1 MNIGAGLSVNAGVGG
16 HRYPCAMV
24 ADPHVSVVVPVL
36 DEEATVEPLY
46 RGIVASLDGA
56 GIPGEV
62 IFVDDGSTDATF
74 ERLSHLHDSD
84 PRLRVV
90 SFDRNYGQ
98 HPAMHAGIT
107 RARGEIVVT
116 MDGDLQNAPSDIPH
130 LVAAVEAGADVAS
143 GRRLGRADP
152 TLRRLPSAAINR
164 MLARLTGVDL
174 SDFGCAFNAYRRD
187 ALDPVMH
194 RIGRQKFTKAIVCST
209 GVTVV
214 EVDLQHRAREDQSR
228 YRPIAL
234 VKMGLQVIDRVL
246 ARALAAGG
254 APCGSCRYPFGRRCR
269 GVGPGRVGPERQP
282 ARSCARRS
290 GGAAPAGPPRRPDGD
305 RRRAARQDPAPRR
318 GGPSATTSNESCRS
332 QSR

>member
-1 MNIGAGLSVNAGVGG
+1 
-16 HRYPCAMV
+16 MV

-74 ERLSHLHDSD
+74 ERLSELHDSD

-98 HPAMHAGIT
+98 HPAMLAGIT

-209 GVTVV
+209 GVRVV
-214 EVDLQHRAREDQSR
+214 EVDLQHRAREGKSR
-228 YRPIAL
+228 YRPLAL
-234 VKMGLQVIDRVL
+234 VKMGLQVVTGFWPGLSQRVGL
-246 ARALAAGG
+246 SVAVVGIL
-254 APCGSCRYPFGRRCR
+254 S
-269 GVGPGRVGPERQP
+269 GVGVGVWGLVDWIQHGSPPGLVLLGALVLLLLGLHGALMAIVGEQLGRIERLAQ
-282 ARSCARRS
+282 R
-290 GGAAPAGPPRRPDGD
+290 GPGYTIER
-305 RRRAARQDPAPRR
+305 
-318 GGPSATTSNESCRS
+318 EL
-332 QSR
+332 

>member
-1 MNIGAGLSVNAGVGG
+1 
-16 HRYPCAMV
+16 MV

-74 ERLSHLHDSD
+74 ERLSDLHDSD

-98 HPAMHAGIT
+98 HQAMHAGIT

-214 EVDLQHRAREDQSR
+214 EVDLEHRAREGQSR

-234 VKMGLQVIDRVL
+234 IKMGLQVITGFWPGLSQRVGL
-246 ARALAAGG
+246 LVAVVGIL
-254 APCGSCRYPFGRRCR
+254 S
-269 GVGPGRVGPERQP
+269 GVGVGVWGL
-282 ARSCARRS
+282 SS
-290 GGAAPAGPPRRPDGD
+290 GPRT
-305 RRRAARQDPAPRR
+305 AARPVSRSSERWSCSCWASTAP
-318 GGPSATTSNESCRS
+318 
-332 QSR
+332 

>member
-16 HRYPCAMV
+16 HRYPCAMA

-36 DEEATVEPLY
+36 DEEATVEPLF

-234 VKMGLQVIDRVL
+234 IKMGLQVITGFWPGLSQRVGL
-246 ARALAAGG
+246 LVAVVGIL
-254 APCGSCRYPFGRRCR
+254 S
-269 GVGPGRVGPERQP
+269 GVGVGVWGLVEWARNGSPPGLALVG
-282 ARSCARRS
+282 AVVLLLL
-290 GGAAPAGPPRRPDGD
+290 GLHGALKAIVGEQLGRIQRLAEGGPPYHVER
-305 RRRAARQDPAPRR
+305 
-318 GGPSATTSNESCRS
+318 EL
-332 QSR
+332 

>member
-36 DEEATVEPLY
+36 DEEATVEPLF

-234 VKMGLQVIDRVL
+234 IKMGLQVIAGFWPGLSQRVGL
-246 ARALAAGG
+246 LVAVVGIL
-254 APCGSCRYPFGRRCR
+254 S
-269 GVGPGRVGPERQP
+269 GVGVGVWGLVEWIRNGSPPGLALVG
-282 ARSCARRS
+282 AVVLLLL
-290 GGAAPAGPPRRPDGD
+290 GLHGALMAIVGEQLGRIQRLAEGGPPYHVER
-305 RRRAARQDPAPRR
+305 
-318 GGPSATTSNESCRS
+318 EL
-332 QSR
+332 